1 MEDLLLK
8 LSSADG
14 ASGRDTKRA
23 PRLALPSL
31 RKPWLSLLR
40 EHLLASGD
48 VSSAAVF
55 DLSDGLCLEY
65 TPGFPH
71 LTRYTCVLVQIHN
84 TVHCC
89 SLLCTVATRC
99 DDRE

>member
-1 MEDLLLK
+1 MEELLLK
-8 LSSADG
+8 LSSASAEG
-14 ASGRDTKRA
+14 ASGAAKRA

-71 LTRYTCVLVQIHN
+71 LTRYASALFLSFFLSFFLCVHWYL
-84 TVHCC
+84 
-89 SLLCTVATRC
+89 
-99 DDRE
+99 